1 MLALAAA
8 LSLIIGLS
16 LGLLGGGGSILTT
29 PILVYVVKLGPKE
42 AITSSLLVVGVT
54 SAVSTLVHA
63 RAGNVVWKTGIFFG
77 LSGMVGAYVGG
88 SLATYVRGTV
98 LLVAFAAM
106 MLVTAI
112 AMIRGRRATS
122 GDGHMHPIKTV
133 VTGTTV
139 GMLTGLVGAGG
150 GFLIVPALILFG
162 GVPMLRAVGTSLFV
176 ITLQSFAGFAGH
188 VAHTHVQG
196 VLLTVV
202 TTAAVLGSLGGAKL
216 AQRVNADSLRRGF
229 AWFVLAMGLFIVA
242 RELPALATSAIAP
255 IAIVLAVLV
264 SRSASRRARA
274 LRASEAT

>member
-8 LSLIIGLS
+8 LSLLIGLS

-150 GFLIVPALILFG
+150 GFLIIPALVLLSKL
-162 GVPMLRAVGTSLFV
+162 PMKEAVGTSLL
-176 ITLQSFAGFAGH
+176 IIAAKSLIGF
-188 VAHTHVQG
+188 
-196 VLLTVV
+196 
-202 TTAAVLGSLGGAKL
+202 
-216 AQRVNADSLRRGF
+216 
-229 AWFVLAMGLFIVA
+229 MGE
-242 RELPALATSAIAP
+242 RPESAIDWP
-255 IAIVLAVLV
+255 FLAVV
-264 SRSASRRARA
+264 SGLAIGGIFVGAALSRRINGDRLKPAFGVF
-274 LRASEAT
+274 LVVMGCYIIVKELWLK

>member
-8 LSLIIGLS
+8 LSLLIGLS

-196 VLLTVV
+196 LLLTVV
-202 TTAAVLGSLGGAKL
+202 TTAAVLGSLAGAKL

-242 RELPALATSAIAP
+242 RELPALATAAIAP
-255 IAIVLAVLV
+255 IAIVLAALV
-264 SRSASRRARA
+264 SRSASRRAQA
-274 LRASEAT
+274 LRASGAT